1 MKLLIID
8 VNPFGAL
15 TDVVKWVQ
23 YLPKDWSIK
32 VLCFAPKH
40 GERAEVEGITV
51 KEVYNYG
58 NRQVKAIYFFLHC
71 FWHLLLHRGK
81 VMVIYF
87 PHCELLKRL
96 FPWKKMLLDIRTLSV
111 NKDLSVRNKH
121 NAAVRRACLVFDKVS
136 AISEGVAKQLGN
148 IDVNILP
155 LGADTISSTKK
166 DYSNGIRLL
175 YVGIF
180 SNRNIEETIKG
191 VVEFHNTFP
200 HIPICYKI
208 IGYGTSLEEESM
220 KNLIQSC
227 NADNFIKFIG
237 RVPHH
242 LLSSYFDESNVGI
255 SFVPITDYFEHQ
267 PPTKTFEYCIS
278 GLFCLATGTMANK
291 DIITS
296 DCGIIINDTAQDV
309 KEGLIKYW
317 SIRTTINETAVRSA
331 LESSKWQV
339 IVETHLIPIIST
351 L

>member
-1 MKLLIID
+1 MRLLIID

-32 VLCFAPKH
+32 VLCFAPKQ
-40 GERAEVEGITV
+40 GERAEVEGVTV
-51 KEVYNYG
+51 KEVHNFN
-58 NRQVKAIYFFLHC
+58 NRQAKAIIFFLYS
-71 FWHLLLHRGK
+71 FWQLLFLRGK
-81 VMVIYF
+81 VIVVYF

-111 NKDLSVRNKH
+111 NKDINVRQRH

-136 AISEGVAKQLGN
+136 AISEGVAKQLGD

-155 LGADTISSTKK
+155 LGADTISSSKK
-166 DYSNGIRLL
+166 EYSNGIRLI

-191 VVEFHNTFP
+191 VVDFHNTFP
-200 HIPICYKI
+200 HIPICYKL
-208 IGYGTSLEEESM
+208 IGYGTTSEEESI
-220 KNLIQSC
+220 KKLIQSC
-227 NADNFIKFIG
+227 SADNFIKFIG

-242 LLSSYFDESNVGI
+242 RLSSYFDESNVGI
-255 SFVPITDYFEHQ
+255 SFVPITDYFEYQ

-278 GLFCLATGTMANK
+278 GLFCLATGTKANK

-296 DCGIIINDTAQDV
+296 DCGLIINDTAQGV

-317 SIRTTINETAVRSA
+317 SICTSVNETAVRRS
-331 LESSKWQV
+331 LETSKWQV
-339 IVETHLIPIIST
+339 IVETHLNPIITS